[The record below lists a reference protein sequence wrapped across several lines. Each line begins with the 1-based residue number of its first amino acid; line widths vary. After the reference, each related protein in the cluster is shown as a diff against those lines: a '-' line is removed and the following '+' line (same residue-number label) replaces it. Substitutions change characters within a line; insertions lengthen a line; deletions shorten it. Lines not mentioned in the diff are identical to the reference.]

1 LYPGDGRRR
10 VVFRCLRGLRLRG
23 FASSLERAVYWVA
36 MLYYLLV
43 AVYILICALL
53 LVVVLL
59 QQGKGGDIAAAFG
72 GAGSQTAFGAR
83 SGATFLTRATAVLG
97 ALFIL
102 GSLGLGL
109 LQKNGAAGSVM
120 SGVAA
125 PAATKSAAP
134 ALPTSSA
141 PPIPTTP
148 PSTSGTGACARDR
161 WVAEQG
167 AGGACGEEGRRTVA
181 ASDFR
186 SGLSR
191 KWRNWQ
197 THQLEGLALA
207 RAWGFESPLPHQHLS
222 ST

>member
-1 LYPGDGRRR
+1 MEEAADCTRGHSRRR
-10 VVFRCLRGLRLRG
+10 VAFAGLRG
-23 FASSLERAVYWVA
+23 FRALGFAYSPDRAVYWVA

-102 GSLGLGL
+102 GSLGLGM

-120 SGVAA
+120 SGVSA

-141 PPIPTTP
+141 PPIPATA
-148 PSTSGTGACARDR
+148 PSTSGTS
-161 WVAEQG
+161 
-167 AGGACGEEGRRTVA
+167 GGSTPPASATGGSQSKPPVVPPAKKGGGR
-181 ASDFR
+181 
-186 SGLSR
+186 
-191 KWRNWQ
+191 
-197 THQLEGLALA
+197 
-207 RAWGFESPLPHQHLS
+207 
-222 ST
+222 